1 MQAYLID
8 EVRRRKETMSKTP
21 LEPTV
26 MKLLDLVNY
35 QAGAVVSREVLR
47 TKTGTITLFAF
58 DEAQGLSEHTA
69 PFDAVANVLEGD
81 LEITISGSP
90 LRVRT
95 GEVLIMPAGEPHA
108 LKAIAKSKML
118 LIMIRS

>member
-1 MQAYLID
+1 
-8 EVRRRKETMSKTP
+8 MSKTP

>member
-1 MQAYLID
+1 
-8 EVRRRKETMSKTP
+8 MSKTS

-35 QAGAVVSREVLR
+35 QTGAVVSREVLR

-90 LRVRT
+90 RRVRT
-95 GEVLIMPAGEPHA
+95 GELLIMPAGEAHA